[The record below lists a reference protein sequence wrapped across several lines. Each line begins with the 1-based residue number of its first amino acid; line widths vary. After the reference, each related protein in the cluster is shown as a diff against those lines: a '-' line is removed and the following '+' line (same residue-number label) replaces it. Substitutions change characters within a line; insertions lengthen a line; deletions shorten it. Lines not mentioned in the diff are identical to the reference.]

1 MATTTA
7 TITLSSSDILSQAI
21 SLSST
26 MTLYKGGT
34 TATGLEQL
42 NYHRV
47 IVPIDN
53 YGGGTATQFDLIPES
68 DALKDN
74 SNYLYICNKNTD
86 ATHYVTI
93 SINNEVVGSLYA
105 GDFMF
110 FPWANDLSDTEDAQS
125 HQGNDSSIEVQ
136 AFVASATLEYALF
149 HVGETLLT
157 ADDA

>member
-7 TITLSSSDILSQAI
+7 SITLSSSDILSQPI

-42 NYHRV
+42 NYHRL
-47 IVPIDN
+47 IVPTDD
-53 YGGGTATQFDLIPES
+53 YGGGTPTQLDLIPES

-93 SINNEVVGSLYA
+93 SINAEVVGSLYA

-110 FPWANDLSDTEDAQS
+110 FPWANDLSDTEDAGDPT
-125 HQGNDSSIEVQ
+125 GNDSTIEVQ

-157 ADDA
+157 AADA